1 MNNMMLIS
9 AGTKEGDKT
18 FKMIP
23 LTEECVYVEGIFYP
37 GNNILALIGVHKKDI
52 FHMMPKLDANG
63 DPEFRKV
70 PAKDGVPVKQERRT
84 IETFQEYYV
93 ETAEEIATFI
103 KGFAINADSYDYSTF
118 MNTVEVEEV
127 K

>member
-63 DPEFRKV
+63 DPEFRKT
-70 PAKDGVPVKQERRT
+70 PSKDGVPVKQERRT
-84 IETFQEYYV
+84 IETYQEYYL
-93 ETAEEIATFI
+93 EERADIDAFI
-103 KGFAINADSYDYSTF
+103 KHFAINSDTFDYGKF
-118 MNTVEVEEV
+118 FKEEPAA
-127 K
+127 